1 MRVLSGVGVLER
13 DFEVRVISVSGSGC
27 LIESPRR
34 IEVGLVGRLWLR
46 FGFEEFDDHIHV
58 VRCQAIEGAGGRFH
72 VGLRFVWQPRYL
84 GSIRH
89 AVSTHVASQITGAR
103 ARVM

>member
-1 MRVLSGVGVLER
+1 MNSGVGVLAR
-13 DFEVRVISVSGSGC
+13 DFRVRVLDLSESGC

-34 IEVGLVGRLWLR
+34 IEVGLVGRLWLQ
-46 FGFEEFDDHIHV
+46 FDSEQYDDDVHV
-58 VRCQAIEGAGGRFH
+58 VRCEAVEGAVTGYH
-72 VGLRFVWQPRYL
+72 VGLRFVWRPRYV

-89 AVSTHVASQITGAR
+89 AVANRLTSQITGAR

>member
-1 MRVLSGVGVLER
+1 MLAR
-13 DFEVRVISVSGSGC
+13 DVHVRVVSVSESGC

-34 IEVGLVGRLWLR
+34 IEVGLAGRLWLR
-46 FGFEEFDDHIHV
+46 FGLEEYDDDIHV
-58 VRCQAIEGAGGRFH
+58 VRCQAIEGAGSMFH

-84 GSIRH
+84 GSIRY
-89 AVSTHVASQITGAR
+89 AVAHHVASEITGAR